1 MKKENKYLTIKE
13 LSADWGVPE
22 RTIRNY
28 CANGKIEGAIL
39 RGKIWFIPDD
49 VKKIEKVNVKK
60 NYLFERLKE
69 EKSHSIKGMI
79 YHKLQIEMTYNS
91 NHIEGS
97 KLTHDETRYIFETR
111 TIGKT
116 NKNIRVDDLIETVN
130 HFSCIDKVI
139 DMAKRKL
146 TERFIKELHFILKSN
161 TSDANLSWFNVGEY
175 KKLPNEVG
183 GNITCKPEDV
193 KKEMKKLID
202 SYTKKN
208 NHSFEEILDFH
219 YLFEKIHPFQDGNGR
234 IGRLIAFKECL
245 KNNIVPF
252 IIDDELKNFYYR
264 GLQKWKSNKGY
275 LLDTCLAGQ
284 DKIKAYLD
292 YFKIKYNN

>member
-1 MKKENKYLTIKE
+1 MKKNINYLTIKE
-13 LSADWGVPE
+13 LSEDWGVPE

-28 CANGKIEGAIL
+28 CAHGMIEGAIL
-39 RGKIWFIPDD
+39 NGKTWFIPDN
-49 VKKIEKVNVKK
+49 VKKIEKINTKR
-60 NYLFERLKE
+60 NYLLERLKE
-69 EKSHSIKGMI
+69 EKLHNIKGMI
-79 YHKLQIEMTYNS
+79 YHKFQIEMTYNS

-111 TIGKT
+111 TLGK
-116 NKNIRVDDLIETVN
+116 NKKNIKVDDIIETVN
-130 HFSCIDKVI
+130 HFTCIDKVI
-139 DMAKRKL
+139 DMAKREL

-161 TSDANLSWFNVGEY
+161 TSDAGLSWFNVGEY

-193 KKEMKKLID
+193 KKEIKKLLD
-202 SYTKKN
+202 FYNKKN
-208 NHSFEEILDFH
+208 NHNFEEILDFH
-219 YLFEKIHPFQDGNGR
+219 YYFEKIHPFQDGNGR

-252 IIDDELKNFYYR
+252 IIDDELKNYYYR

-292 YFKIKYNN
+292 YFKIKYNS